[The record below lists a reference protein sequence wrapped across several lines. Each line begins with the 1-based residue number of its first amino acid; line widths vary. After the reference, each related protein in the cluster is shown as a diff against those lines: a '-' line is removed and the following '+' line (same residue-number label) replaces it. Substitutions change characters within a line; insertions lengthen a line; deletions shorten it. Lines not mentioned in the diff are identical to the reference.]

1 MTTVLITGGTGLV
14 GKELTRQLKAKGYEV
29 IHLSRTANNN
39 NAEIPTYYWDYTKD
53 LIEPEAIEKA
63 DYIIHLAGENVSS
76 KRWTT
81 KRKKQIIDSRVK
93 TAELLFEKIKEKN
106 KTPKAFITASGT
118 NYYGTLT
125 CDKIF
130 SETDAAA
137 TDFLG
142 ETCKLWEVAA
152 DHFKNAGIRTVK
164 IRTGVVLTRHSGA
177 LEKIALPVKLGVGSA
192 LGSGKQYIP
201 WIHIDDLCS
210 IYIKAIED
218 GKMQGEYNAVAPQHI
233 TNRDFGRAI
242 AEVLKKPF
250 WFPTIPAFIIKLV
263 FGEMGNIVLK
273 GSRLSSEKI
282 KDAGYQFKFTS
293 LENALRNLL
302 IEN

>member
-14 GKELTRQLKAKGYEV
+14 GKELTRQLKAKGYAV
-29 IHLSRTANNN
+29 IHLSRTTNKNT
-39 NAEIPTYYWDYTKD
+39 ETLTYYWDYTKD

-63 DYIIHLAGENVSS
+63 DYIIHLAGENVSG

-81 KRKKQIIDSRVK
+81 NRKKQIIDSRVR
-93 TAELLFEKIKEKN
+93 TAELLLKIIKEKN
-106 KTPKAFITASGT
+106 KPLKAFITASGS
-118 NYYGTLT
+118 NYYGTIT

-130 SETDAAA
+130 SETDVAA

-142 ETCKLWEVAA
+142 ETCKQWEAAA

-164 IRTGVVLTRHSGA
+164 IRTGVVLTRHNGA
-177 LEKIALPVKLGVGSA
+177 LEKIALPVKLGIGSA

-218 GKMQGEYNAVAPQHI
+218 EKMQGAYNAVAPQHV
-233 TNRDFGRAI
+233 TNKDFGRTI

-250 WFPTIPAFIIKLV
+250 WFPAIPAFIIKLV

-282 KDAGYQFKFTS
+282 KNAGYQFKFTS
-293 LENALRNLL
+293 LESALRNLL